1 MIKGVTQI
9 IKNQTKEEIGGFL
22 SMPLGTLC
30 ANVLGNILADKAD
43 KEWSEQALEDTAG
56 QDFLMLPYSLTNLEI
71 HEYYQS
77 ESKFKRLYSW
87 NNLLNT
93 AKDRA
98 YIVSLQEYKSIETHS
113 IALHANGRSVAYF
126 DSFGVEQI
134 PKEIK
139 TFIGNKNITEY
150 NKRL

>member
-1 MIKGVTQI
+1 M
-9 IKNQTKEEIGGFL
+9 
-22 SMPLGTLC
+22 
-30 ANVLGNILADKAD
+30 
-43 KEWSEQALEDTAG
+43 
-56 QDFLMLPYSLTNLEI
+56 
-71 HEYYQS
+71 
-77 ESKFKRLYSW
+77 
-87 NNLLNT
+87 
-93 AKDRA
+93 KDRA
-98 YIVSLQEYKSIETHS
+98 YIVSLHEYKSIETHS